1 MIKQRSSLLRP
12 DSMEEKNKKMS
23 YGVFLFAPETETFL
37 VMQNRDSQAFMF
49 FFMIRDIETW
59 SVDKLY
65 RLLEEC
71 THDEVQRLL
80 YFSFH
85 EVYYDMYLK
94 HDPVKYQRQE
104 RLAFTNYRYF
114 HSREDLK
121 AMARRVR
128 GTSIP
133 WEFPKGRPEPG
144 EQPLESALRELEE
157 ETGIRVDINK
167 ITSAKSFSN
176 AVMTFLKPKPF
187 LRHHVTVQLFGI
199 AVHFKN
205 AEDRD
210 RSIRY
215 RDFHGSIRSRSLSDE
230 CLHARWVRME
240 EARELL
246 PPYLFETLVRWRT
259 EDTRPL
265 VDYTFNELDRIVM
278 A

>member
-12 DSMEEKNKKMS
+12 DNLFMGNEKNRKMS

-59 SVDKLY
+59 SVERLY

-114 HSREDLK
+114 HSREDLM

-128 GTSIP
+128 GTTIP

-157 ETGIRVDINK
+157 ETGIRMDINNMDINK
-167 ITSAKSFSN
+167 MDINKVAS

-205 AEDRD
+205 AEERD

-246 PPYLFETLVRWRT
+246 PPYLFETLARWRI
-259 EDTRPL
+259 EETRPL
-265 VDYTFNELDRIVM
+265 LDYESK
-278 A
+278 